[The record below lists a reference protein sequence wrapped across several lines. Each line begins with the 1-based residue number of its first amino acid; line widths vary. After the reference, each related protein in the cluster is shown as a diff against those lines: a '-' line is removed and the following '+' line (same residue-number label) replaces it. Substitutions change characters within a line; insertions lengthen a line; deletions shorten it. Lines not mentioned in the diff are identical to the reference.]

1 MRRASIASL
10 LAAALLMASAGTPA
24 VAQDAVTITVDT
36 TSNVVDFGGAQM
48 VADLPGP
55 DGLTSLREATLAST
69 NTTGPE
75 TIAFDIPT
83 SDPGFTGQEFVIVI
97 DPDPVPSRVGFG
109 LEIGDDATT
118 IDATTQPGGFAIV
131 VEGGPESTSDPDGG
145 LRITSSGNTV
155 IGLGVRGY
163 ANGLQADG
171 GSNNRVVDVTATGN
185 ANAILFS
192 GRGTGT
198 GGEVSASTVR
208 DNLRIG
214 IGAIFT
220 ADIVIDGN
228 TITGNGNEGVF
239 IQNGD
244 RVTVTD
250 NLISGSGLAAIRHQ
264 GGVGGTIAGNTI
276 TDNAIWGIM
285 VQGGNFSQ
293 QLTFTRNSIANNG
306 ALGID
311 LLGGKEDPA
320 GSPGG
325 GVTRN
330 DNAHDG
336 DTGAN
341 GLLNYPE
348 RLMATD
354 DGTATTVEGRVDVP
368 DPQSLTIELF
378 ANEAPDPSGFGEG
391 ETFLATATPDA
402 KGRFTATLP
411 AGLAGQWLTATST
424 DTLGN
429 TSEFSEAAQVTV
441 PMR

>member
-1 MRRASIASL
+1 MRQHVLSL
-10 LAAALLMASAGTPA
+10 TAAAVGLVLIAGGVPASA
-24 VAQDAVTITVDT
+24 QDETTITVDT
-36 TSNVVDFGGAQM
+36 TSVVVDFGGGRM

-55 DGLTSLREATLAST
+55 DGLTSLREAAIAST

-75 TIAFDIPT
+75 MIAFDIPT
-83 SDPGFTGQEFVIVI
+83 TDPGFDGEEFVIAI
-97 DPDPVPSRVGFG
+97 DPDPVPQRVSFG

-118 IDATTQPGGFAIV
+118 IDATTQPGGFPIV
-131 VEGGPESTSDPDGG
+131 VEGGPQSTTDPDGG
-145 LRITSSGNTV
+145 LRITSSGNAV

-163 ANGLQADG
+163 ANAMQADG
-171 GSNNRVVDVTATGN
+171 GSNNRFVGVTATGN

-192 GRGTGT
+192 GGGT
-198 GGEVSASTVR
+198 GGVVSGSTVS

-214 IGAIFT
+214 IGAINT

-244 RVTVTD
+244 RVSVTD
-250 NLISGSGLAAIRHQ
+250 NLISGSGLAAILHQ
-264 GGVGGTIAGNTI
+264 GGIVGTIAGNTI
-276 TDNAIWGIM
+276 TDNDIWGIM
-285 VQGGNFSQ
+285 VQGGRFSQ
-293 QLTFTRNSIANNG
+293 QLTITGNSIANNG

-330 DNAHDG
+330 DPG
-336 DTGAN
+336 DRDEGAN

-348 RLMATD
+348 KLSATD
-354 DGTATTVEGRVDVP
+354 DGTATTVEGRLTSP
-368 DPQSLTIELF
+368 DPQTITIELF
-378 ANEAPDPSGFGEG
+378 ANTAPDPSGFGEG
-391 ETFLATATPDA
+391 ETFLATATADA

-411 AGLAGQWLTATST
+411 GGLAGQWITTTAT
-424 DTLGN
+424 DAAGN
-429 TSEFSEAAQVTV
+429 TSEFSEAVQVAV
-441 PMR
+441 PKK

>member
-1 MRRASIASL
+1 MRQRIRP
-10 LAAALLMASAGTPA
+10 LAAAAAALVVVAGGVPA
-24 VAQDAVTITVDT
+24 VAQDETTITVDT
-36 TSNVVDFGGAQM
+36 TSDVVDFGGGQT

-55 DGLTSLREATLAST
+55 DGLTSLPEATVAST
-69 NTTGPE
+69 NTLGPE

-83 SDPGFTGQEFVIVI
+83 TDPGFDGTEFVIQI
-97 DPDPVPSRVGFG
+97 DPDPVPQRVAFG

-131 VEGGPESTSDPDGG
+131 VQGGPQSTTDPDGG
-145 LRITSSGNTV
+145 LRIASSGNAV

-163 ANGLQADG
+163 ANAIQADG
-171 GSNNRVVDVTATGN
+171 GPNNRIADVTATGN

-192 GRGTGT
+192 GGGT
-198 GGEVSASTVR
+198 GGEVSGSTVS

-214 IGAIFT
+214 IGAINT

-228 TITGNGNEGVF
+228 TIVGNGNEGVF

-244 RVTVTD
+244 RVSVTD
-250 NLISGSGLAAIRHQ
+250 NLISGSGIAAILHR
-264 GGVGGTIAGNTI
+264 GGVVGMVAGNTI
-276 TDNAIWGIM
+276 TDNDIWGIM
-285 VQGGNFSQ
+285 VQGGQFSQ
-293 QLTFTRNSIANNG
+293 QLTITRNSIANNG

-330 DNAHDG
+330 DAQDR
-336 DTGAN
+336 DEGAN

-348 RLMATD
+348 RLSAVD
-354 DGTATTVEGRVDVP
+354 DGTATTVEGRITSP
-368 DPQSLTIELF
+368 DPQSITVELF
-378 ANEAPDPSGFGEG
+378 ANDAPDPSGFGEG
-391 ETFLATATPDA
+391 ETFLGTATADA

-424 DTLGN
+424 DALGN
-429 TSEFSEAAQVTV
+429 TSEFSEAVQVAV
-441 PMR
+441 PTK